1 MLQIFKRK
9 KNPTTKASNGVTC
22 CDMSSKSL
30 IVCKAITRQNFLR
43 VPHLATK
50 AQLFAIIDLKYKR
63 AVSNNKKQNLTCASH
78 PSQKETAASPL
89 QTTWSDFLWS
99 NTQDVPESAL
109 CLSQFG
115 HIAGI
120 TMNTAI

>member
-1 MLQIFKRK
+1 MLTSTTGLEKIKHLISTESVPLLCYKYLREK
-9 KNPTTKASNGVTC
+9 KTPTTKASNGVTC

-63 AVSNNKKQNLTCASH
+63 AVNNN
-78 PSQKETAASPL
+78 
-89 QTTWSDFLWS
+89 
-99 NTQDVPESAL
+99 
-109 CLSQFG
+109 
-115 HIAGI
+115 
-120 TMNTAI
+120 